1 VRNLLRSELLV
12 LLALGLASSALAQ
25 EPAPTAEGSVTRP
38 GPPPSREHFP
48 YLHLGAA
55 GVVDVVAHRAGAEL
69 SATYDVSRYVDLG
82 LGVSLGESIGILTLA
97 QFHVGLPHEALFR
110 PFAQLR
116 GEFHIASGG
125 YGGGA
130 WAGVEVELGAGRF
143 KAGPALIV
151 FAPREGY
158 HSYAVLAVVGFEL
171 DLLGPRPSRD

>member
-1 VRNLLRSELLV
+1 VKNLIRRELFV

-25 EPAPTAEGSVTRP
+25 EPASAPEVSATVPE
-38 GPPPSREHFP
+38 PSPAAEHFP
-48 YLHLGAA
+48 YLHVGAA

-82 LGVSLGESIGILTLA
+82 LGVSLGESVGILTLA
-97 QFHVGLPHEALFR
+97 QFHIGLPREALFR

-116 GEFHIASGG
+116 GQFHISSRG

-130 WAGVEVELGAGRF
+130 WAGVEMELGAGRI
-143 KAGPALIV
+143 KAGPAFIA
-151 FAPREGY
+151 FAPRPGY

-171 DLLGPRPSRD
+171 DLLGPRRSPD